1 MVEYHLIGD
10 NMDIKLNT
18 VKTKVNDKLKE
29 QKKIYIFIIIVMLLG
44 LISGIIYAVILNKND
59 HTIVKDSLDSF
70 FLSIKDNN
78 IDYKS
83 ALINSLI
90 GNITFTTF
98 IFLLGISI
106 IGIPIIILSLF
117 LKTFIFGFSISSII
131 YTYHLNGILK
141 AITYTLPHQLITIL
155 MALFL
160 GFYALYFGIKLFK
173 YLFRG
178 KDINLRHSMKRYLQ
192 VYITVLII
200 NIACSLIEVFLSP
213 TLIKLVI

>member
-1 MVEYHLIGD
+1 
-10 NMDIKLNT
+10 MDIKLNT

-44 LISGIIYAVILNKND
+44 LISGIIYAVILNQND

-117 LKTFIFGFSISSII
+117 LKTFIFGFSIYSII
-131 YTYHLNGILK
+131 YTHHLNGILK

-155 MALFL
+155 MTLFL

-200 NIACSLIEVFLSP
+200 NIACSFIEVFLSP
-213 TLIKLVI
+213 TLIKLVV

>member
-1 MVEYHLIGD
+1 M
-10 NMDIKLNT
+10 NIKLNK

-29 QKKIYIFIIIVMLLG
+29 QKKIYIFLIIVMILG
-44 LISGIIYAVILNKND
+44 LISGIIYAIILNQND
-59 HTIVKDSLDSF
+59 HNLVTESLNSF
-70 FLSIKDNN
+70 FISIKENN
-78 IDYKS
+78 IDYKN

-90 GNITFTTF
+90 GNITFITF

-141 AITYTLPHQLITIL
+141 TITYTLPHQLITLL

-173 YLFRG
+173 YLFKG
-178 KDINLRHSMKRYLQ
+178 KDINLRMSMKRYLQ
-192 VYITVLII
+192 VYIIVLLI
-200 NIACSLIEVFLSP
+200 NITCSFIEVFLSP
-213 TLIKLVI
+213 TLMKLVI